1 MKLKQFIFLAGLF
14 STTVSIAQ
22 PSVNSKPVPSSKP
35 LPGSNVPSVNF
46 EYALNDPFKARIYTL
61 KNGLKVYMTVYKDA
75 PRIQTYIAVR
85 AGSKNDPSTATG
97 LAHYLEHMVF
107 KGTDKFGSKDFNK
120 ESVEI
125 SKIENLYEVY
135 RNTKDEKQRKVIYHQ
150 IDSIS
155 GVAAKYAIANEYDKM
170 LAGIGGQGTNAFT
183 SFDQTVYVNEIPS
196 NQLDNWL
203 KIESERFRK
212 PVLRLFHTELE
223 AVYEEKNRSLDNDNS
238 KLWETLFEGMFV
250 NHNYGKQTTIGTIEH
265 LKNPSMKEIM
275 KYYNANYVPNN
286 MAICMS
292 GDFDPNEAIK
302 LIEKYFGSYPSKPL
316 SPYKFEKEPVI
327 TSKIVKEV
335 VGPDAANLAMAWR
348 VSGAGTKDADMI
360 TLINR
365 LLSNGSAGLLDLELN
380 QQQKVLSSGG
390 YSYILRDYGLQILFA
405 QPKEGQGLEDV
416 EKLLLEE
423 IKKIKNGDFPDWLMK
438 AAITDLKLTRTKE
451 MENNSSRAMAF
462 VDCFINET
470 KWQYEVNMLER
481 LSKITKQE
489 IMKFADENFK
499 DNNYVVVYKR
509 VGEDNNIE
517 KVDKPQITPVEVN
530 RDDQS
535 SFVKSIL
542 NSSPAL
548 VSPQFIDYNKD
559 VMKSSLQ
566 HDIPFLY
573 SQNSEN
579 DLFDLYYS
587 FDMGSNHSKILPIAV
602 EYIQYLGTS
611 TMSPA
616 QIQQEFYKLGCSFNV
631 FNSDNQTWVSL
642 SGLTENFS
650 TAIKLFENILRDP
663 KVEEE
668 TLKNLVEDILKK
680 RNDAKQDKRT
690 ILQKMMV
697 NYAKYGANNPLRYS
711 YTEQE
716 LKALKSAEVS
726 NFIKSLTSYAH
737 EVLYYGPKLV
747 GDVKDI
753 LNQEHAQTV
762 SKLNPLPEEA
772 KFEKKKFSNEIF
784 VVDYDMKQAEI
795 VVISEGDMYSA
806 QSAPIIK
813 LYNEYFGGGM
823 SSIVFQDLRESK
835 ALAYSTYSSYRIGN
849 SPKQP
854 YYNFSYIGSQA
865 DKLPEALAGMMNLLN
880 GMPKS
885 ENGFNSAKEAILQ
898 DIRTERI
905 NKSQILFDY
914 LNAKKFGL
922 TSDIRRD
929 IFDKVQTMTFDDI
942 QKFQDTKIKGAP
954 YSLLILGKKDMLD
967 TKTLEKYGTIKY
979 LSLTDVFGY

>member
-1 MKLKQFIFLAGLF
+1 MKLKPFIIFAGLLA
-14 STTVSIAQ
+14 TTISFAQ
-22 PSVNSKPVPSSKP
+22 PSVNKKPTPSTKP

-85 AGSKNDPSTATG
+85 AGSKNDPATATG

-107 KGTDKFGSKDFNK
+107 KGTDKFGTKDFAK

-125 SKIENLYEVY
+125 AKIENLYEVY
-135 RNTKDEKQRKVIYHQ
+135 RNTKDEKQRKAIYHQ

-183 SFDQTVYVNEIPS
+183 SFDQTVYINEIPS

-238 KLWETLFEGMFV
+238 KLWESVFAGMFV

-302 LIEKYFGSYPSKPL
+302 LIEKYFGTYPSKPL
-316 SPYKFEKEPVI
+316 TPYVFEKEPPI
-327 TSKIVKEV
+327 TQKIAKEV

-365 LLSNGSAGLLDLELN
+365 LLSNGSAGLLDLDLN
-380 QQQKVLSSGG
+380 QQQKVLNSGG
-390 YSYILRDYGLQILFA
+390 YSYVLRDYGLQILFA
-405 QPKEGQGLEDV
+405 QPKEGQSLEEV
-416 EKLLLEE
+416 EKLLLEQIQK
-423 IKKIKNGDFPDWLMK
+423 IKKGDFPDWLMQ
-438 AAITDLKLTRTKE
+438 AAITDMKLTRTKE
-451 MENNSSRAMAF
+451 MEKNSSRAMAF
-462 VDCFINET
+462 VECFVNET
-470 KWQYEVNMLER
+470 KWQYEVNMMER
-481 LSKITKQE
+481 LSKVTKQD
-489 IMKFADENFK
+489 IMKFAEENFK

-509 VGEDNNIE
+509 VGEDKNVE

-535 SFVKSIL
+535 PFVKSIL
-542 NSSPAL
+542 STSPTL
-548 VSPQFIDYNKD
+548 INPQFIDYNKD
-559 VMKSSLQ
+559 VIKNELQ
-566 HDIPFLY
+566 LNIPLLY
-573 SQNSEN
+573 SHNSEN

-616 QIQQEFYKLGCSFNV
+616 QIQQEFYKLGCSFDV

-642 SGLTENFS
+642 SGLNENFS
-650 TAIKLFENILRDP
+650 KAVKLFESILKDP

-668 TLKNLVEDILKK
+668 TLKNLIDDILKK
-680 RNDAKQDKRT
+680 RSDAKQDKRT

-697 NYAKYGANNPLRYS
+697 NYAKFGSNNPVTNTYS
-711 YTEQE
+711 EQE
-716 LKALKSAEVS
+716 LKALKAAEVS
-726 NFIKSLTSYAH
+726 AFIKSLTAYQH
-737 EVLYYGPKLV
+737 EVLYYGPKLI

-753 LNQEHAQTV
+753 LNQEHTQSLT
-762 SKLNPLPEEA
+762 KLNNLPEEA
-772 KFEKKKFSNEIF
+772 KFEKKKFSNEVL

-823 SSIVFQDLRESK
+823 SSVVFQDLRESK

-854 YYNFSYIGSQA
+854 YYNFSYIGSQS

-885 ENGFNSAKEAILQ
+885 EIGFNSAKEAIIQ

-922 TSDIRRD
+922 TSDIRKD
-929 IFDKVQTMTFDDI
+929 IYEKVQNMTFDDI
-942 QKFQDTKIKGAP
+942 KKFQDTKVKGVP
-954 YSLLILGKKDMLD
+954 YTLLILGKKDLLD
-967 TKTLEKYGTIKY
+967 IKTLEKYGNIKY